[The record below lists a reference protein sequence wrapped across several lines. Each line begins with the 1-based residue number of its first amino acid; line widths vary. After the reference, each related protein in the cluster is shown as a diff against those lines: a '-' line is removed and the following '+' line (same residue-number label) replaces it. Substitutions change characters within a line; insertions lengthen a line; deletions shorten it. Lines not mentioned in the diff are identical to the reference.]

1 MSIKTSTI
9 KKILEILAA
18 IIAGVLG
25 CLTVQSCGGIKD
37 QQNKVNYVKDSTISV
52 TLQKDTCNHGNFQ

>member
-1 MSIKTSTI
+1 MKQQTI

-37 QQNKVNYVKDSTISV
+37 QQNKVNYVKDSQIQV
-52 TLQKDTCNHGNFQ
+52 TVKKDTCNHGRIF

>member
-1 MSIKTSTI
+1 MKQQTI

-37 QQNKVNYVKDSTISV
+37 QQNKVNYVKDSQFTV
-52 TLQKDTCNHGNFQ
+52 TLKKDTCNHGNF

>member
-1 MSIKTSTI
+1 MKQQTI

-25 CLTVQSCGGIKD
+25 CLTFQSCGGIKD
-37 QQNKVNYVKDSTISV
+37 QQNKFNYVKDSQISV
-52 TLQKDTCNHGNFQ
+52 TLKKDTCNHGNFQ